1 MDDGVRINKFL
12 GSAGYCSRRE
22 ADRLVG
28 EGRVFIDGNMAD
40 MGSRVMPGQ
49 KVYVD
54 GKAVVPEEENILI
67 AVNKP
72 RGIVCTTTDKQGA
85 NNIVDFLGC
94 DKRIYPVGRLD
105 KDSEGLL
112 LMTNDGE
119 LMNNI
124 LTGKNE
130 HEKEYIVEVDK
141 NLSDDFERRMSEPM
155 YLKEL
160 DKTTRPCRVI
170 KAGKKTFRIILKQ
183 GLNRQ
188 IRRMCSNLGYKVV
201 KLKRI
206 RIMNIELND
215 LPAGATRKIEGS
227 EYEKLMNLINKKLGQ
242 KVVTEMTDL
251 ERIKELVSILN
262 KAGKSYYSEGVEIM
276 SNFEYDKLYDELV
289 KLEEKTKIV
298 LSDSPTVNVGYETL
312 SELPK
317 ERHDSPMLSLDKTK
331 NSDELVDWLG
341 SQRGLLSWKL
351 DGLTIVLTYENG
363 ELLKAV
369 TRGNGEVGEIITQNA
384 KVFKNVPLSIPFKGR
399 LVIRGEAIIT
409 YSDFEKINE

>member
-170 KAGKKTFRIILKQ
+170 KTGKKTFRIILKQ

-206 RIMNIELND
+206 RIMTIELND

-227 EYEKLMNLINKKLGQ
+227 EYEKLMNLINKK
-242 KVVTEMTDL
+242 
-251 ERIKELVSILN
+251 
-262 KAGKSYYSEGVEIM
+262 
-276 SNFEYDKLYDELV
+276 
-289 KLEEKTKIV
+289 
-298 LSDSPTVNVGYETL
+298 
-312 SELPK
+312 
-317 ERHDSPMLSLDKTK
+317 
-331 NSDELVDWLG
+331 
-341 SQRGLLSWKL
+341 
-351 DGLTIVLTYENG
+351 
-363 ELLKAV
+363 
-369 TRGNGEVGEIITQNA
+369 
-384 KVFKNVPLSIPFKGR
+384 
-399 LVIRGEAIIT
+399 
-409 YSDFEKINE
+409 

>member
-141 NLSDDFERRMSEPM
+141 NLSDYFERRMSEPM

-170 KAGKKTFRIILKQ
+170 KTGKKTFRIILKQ

-227 EYEKLMNLINKKLGQ
+227 EYEKLMNLINKK
-242 KVVTEMTDL
+242 
-251 ERIKELVSILN
+251 
-262 KAGKSYYSEGVEIM
+262 
-276 SNFEYDKLYDELV
+276 
-289 KLEEKTKIV
+289 
-298 LSDSPTVNVGYETL
+298 
-312 SELPK
+312 
-317 ERHDSPMLSLDKTK
+317 
-331 NSDELVDWLG
+331 
-341 SQRGLLSWKL
+341 
-351 DGLTIVLTYENG
+351 
-363 ELLKAV
+363 
-369 TRGNGEVGEIITQNA
+369 
-384 KVFKNVPLSIPFKGR
+384 
-399 LVIRGEAIIT
+399 
-409 YSDFEKINE
+409 

>member
-28 EGRVFIDGNMAD
+28 SGRVFIDGNMAD

-227 EYEKLMNLINKKLGQ
+227 EYEKLMNLINKK
-242 KVVTEMTDL
+242 
-251 ERIKELVSILN
+251 
-262 KAGKSYYSEGVEIM
+262 
-276 SNFEYDKLYDELV
+276 
-289 KLEEKTKIV
+289 
-298 LSDSPTVNVGYETL
+298 
-312 SELPK
+312 
-317 ERHDSPMLSLDKTK
+317 
-331 NSDELVDWLG
+331 
-341 SQRGLLSWKL
+341 
-351 DGLTIVLTYENG
+351 
-363 ELLKAV
+363 
-369 TRGNGEVGEIITQNA
+369 
-384 KVFKNVPLSIPFKGR
+384 
-399 LVIRGEAIIT
+399 
-409 YSDFEKINE
+409 

>member
-28 EGRVFIDGNMAD
+28 EGHVFIDGNMAD

-170 KAGKKTFRIILKQ
+170 KIGKKTFRIILKQ

-227 EYEKLMNLINKKLGQ
+227 EYEKLMNLINKK
-242 KVVTEMTDL
+242 
-251 ERIKELVSILN
+251 
-262 KAGKSYYSEGVEIM
+262 
-276 SNFEYDKLYDELV
+276 
-289 KLEEKTKIV
+289 
-298 LSDSPTVNVGYETL
+298 
-312 SELPK
+312 
-317 ERHDSPMLSLDKTK
+317 
-331 NSDELVDWLG
+331 
-341 SQRGLLSWKL
+341 
-351 DGLTIVLTYENG
+351 
-363 ELLKAV
+363 
-369 TRGNGEVGEIITQNA
+369 
-384 KVFKNVPLSIPFKGR
+384 
-399 LVIRGEAIIT
+399 
-409 YSDFEKINE
+409 

>member
-22 ADRLVG
+22 ADRLVC

-94 DKRIYPVGRLD
+94 DKRIYHVGRLD

-170 KAGKKTFRIILKQ
+170 KTGKKTFRIILKQ

-227 EYEKLMNLINKKLGQ
+227 EYQKLMNLINKK
-242 KVVTEMTDL
+242 
-251 ERIKELVSILN
+251 
-262 KAGKSYYSEGVEIM
+262 
-276 SNFEYDKLYDELV
+276 
-289 KLEEKTKIV
+289 
-298 LSDSPTVNVGYETL
+298 
-312 SELPK
+312 
-317 ERHDSPMLSLDKTK
+317 
-331 NSDELVDWLG
+331 
-341 SQRGLLSWKL
+341 
-351 DGLTIVLTYENG
+351 
-363 ELLKAV
+363 
-369 TRGNGEVGEIITQNA
+369 
-384 KVFKNVPLSIPFKGR
+384 
-399 LVIRGEAIIT
+399 
-409 YSDFEKINE
+409 

>member
-170 KAGKKTFRIILKQ
+170 KTGKKTLRIILKQ

-227 EYEKLMNLINKKLGQ
+227 EYEKLMNLINKK
-242 KVVTEMTDL
+242 
-251 ERIKELVSILN
+251 
-262 KAGKSYYSEGVEIM
+262 
-276 SNFEYDKLYDELV
+276 
-289 KLEEKTKIV
+289 
-298 LSDSPTVNVGYETL
+298 
-312 SELPK
+312 
-317 ERHDSPMLSLDKTK
+317 
-331 NSDELVDWLG
+331 
-341 SQRGLLSWKL
+341 
-351 DGLTIVLTYENG
+351 
-363 ELLKAV
+363 
-369 TRGNGEVGEIITQNA
+369 
-384 KVFKNVPLSIPFKGR
+384 
-399 LVIRGEAIIT
+399 
-409 YSDFEKINE
+409 

>member
-141 NLSDDFERRMSEPM
+141 NLSDDFELRMSEPM

-170 KAGKKTFRIILKQ
+170 KTGKKTFRIILKQ

-227 EYEKLMNLINKKLGQ
+227 EYEKLMNLINKK
-242 KVVTEMTDL
+242 
-251 ERIKELVSILN
+251 
-262 KAGKSYYSEGVEIM
+262 
-276 SNFEYDKLYDELV
+276 
-289 KLEEKTKIV
+289 
-298 LSDSPTVNVGYETL
+298 
-312 SELPK
+312 
-317 ERHDSPMLSLDKTK
+317 
-331 NSDELVDWLG
+331 
-341 SQRGLLSWKL
+341 
-351 DGLTIVLTYENG
+351 
-363 ELLKAV
+363 
-369 TRGNGEVGEIITQNA
+369 
-384 KVFKNVPLSIPFKGR
+384 
-399 LVIRGEAIIT
+399 
-409 YSDFEKINE
+409 

>member
-124 LTGKNE
+124 LMGKNE

-170 KAGKKTFRIILKQ
+170 KTGKKTFRIILKQ

-227 EYEKLMNLINKKLGQ
+227 EYEKLMNLINKK
-242 KVVTEMTDL
+242 
-251 ERIKELVSILN
+251 
-262 KAGKSYYSEGVEIM
+262 
-276 SNFEYDKLYDELV
+276 
-289 KLEEKTKIV
+289 
-298 LSDSPTVNVGYETL
+298 
-312 SELPK
+312 
-317 ERHDSPMLSLDKTK
+317 
-331 NSDELVDWLG
+331 
-341 SQRGLLSWKL
+341 
-351 DGLTIVLTYENG
+351 
-363 ELLKAV
+363 
-369 TRGNGEVGEIITQNA
+369 
-384 KVFKNVPLSIPFKGR
+384 
-399 LVIRGEAIIT
+399 
-409 YSDFEKINE
+409 

>member
-54 GKAVVPEEENILI
+54 GKAVIPEEENILI

-141 NLSDDFERRMSEPM
+141 NLSDDFECRMSEPM

-227 EYEKLMNLINKKLGQ
+227 EYEKLMNLINKK
-242 KVVTEMTDL
+242 
-251 ERIKELVSILN
+251 
-262 KAGKSYYSEGVEIM
+262 
-276 SNFEYDKLYDELV
+276 
-289 KLEEKTKIV
+289 
-298 LSDSPTVNVGYETL
+298 
-312 SELPK
+312 
-317 ERHDSPMLSLDKTK
+317 
-331 NSDELVDWLG
+331 
-341 SQRGLLSWKL
+341 
-351 DGLTIVLTYENG
+351 
-363 ELLKAV
+363 
-369 TRGNGEVGEIITQNA
+369 
-384 KVFKNVPLSIPFKGR
+384 
-399 LVIRGEAIIT
+399 
-409 YSDFEKINE
+409 

>member
-40 MGSRVMPGQ
+40 MGSRVMQGQ

-170 KAGKKTFRIILKQ
+170 KTGKKTFRIILKQ

-227 EYEKLMNLINKKLGQ
+227 EYEKLMNLINKK
-242 KVVTEMTDL
+242 
-251 ERIKELVSILN
+251 
-262 KAGKSYYSEGVEIM
+262 
-276 SNFEYDKLYDELV
+276 
-289 KLEEKTKIV
+289 
-298 LSDSPTVNVGYETL
+298 
-312 SELPK
+312 
-317 ERHDSPMLSLDKTK
+317 
-331 NSDELVDWLG
+331 
-341 SQRGLLSWKL
+341 
-351 DGLTIVLTYENG
+351 
-363 ELLKAV
+363 
-369 TRGNGEVGEIITQNA
+369 
-384 KVFKNVPLSIPFKGR
+384 
-399 LVIRGEAIIT
+399 
-409 YSDFEKINE
+409 

>member
-170 KAGKKTFRIILKQ
+170 KTEKKTFRIILKQ

-227 EYEKLMNLINKKLGQ
+227 EYEKLMNLINKK
-242 KVVTEMTDL
+242 
-251 ERIKELVSILN
+251 
-262 KAGKSYYSEGVEIM
+262 
-276 SNFEYDKLYDELV
+276 
-289 KLEEKTKIV
+289 
-298 LSDSPTVNVGYETL
+298 
-312 SELPK
+312 
-317 ERHDSPMLSLDKTK
+317 
-331 NSDELVDWLG
+331 
-341 SQRGLLSWKL
+341 
-351 DGLTIVLTYENG
+351 
-363 ELLKAV
+363 
-369 TRGNGEVGEIITQNA
+369 
-384 KVFKNVPLSIPFKGR
+384 
-399 LVIRGEAIIT
+399 
-409 YSDFEKINE
+409 

>member
-170 KAGKKTFRIILKQ
+170 KTGKKTFRIILKQ

-188 IRRMCSNLGYKVV
+188 IRRLCANLGYKVV

-227 EYEKLMNLINKKLGQ
+227 EYEKLMNLINKK
-242 KVVTEMTDL
+242 
-251 ERIKELVSILN
+251 
-262 KAGKSYYSEGVEIM
+262 
-276 SNFEYDKLYDELV
+276 
-289 KLEEKTKIV
+289 
-298 LSDSPTVNVGYETL
+298 
-312 SELPK
+312 
-317 ERHDSPMLSLDKTK
+317 
-331 NSDELVDWLG
+331 
-341 SQRGLLSWKL
+341 
-351 DGLTIVLTYENG
+351 
-363 ELLKAV
+363 
-369 TRGNGEVGEIITQNA
+369 
-384 KVFKNVPLSIPFKGR
+384 
-399 LVIRGEAIIT
+399 
-409 YSDFEKINE
+409 

>member
-124 LTGKNE
+124 LTGKIE

-227 EYEKLMNLINKKLGQ
+227 EYEKLMNLINKK
-242 KVVTEMTDL
+242 
-251 ERIKELVSILN
+251 
-262 KAGKSYYSEGVEIM
+262 
-276 SNFEYDKLYDELV
+276 
-289 KLEEKTKIV
+289 
-298 LSDSPTVNVGYETL
+298 
-312 SELPK
+312 
-317 ERHDSPMLSLDKTK
+317 
-331 NSDELVDWLG
+331 
-341 SQRGLLSWKL
+341 
-351 DGLTIVLTYENG
+351 
-363 ELLKAV
+363 
-369 TRGNGEVGEIITQNA
+369 
-384 KVFKNVPLSIPFKGR
+384 
-399 LVIRGEAIIT
+399 
-409 YSDFEKINE
+409 

>member
-28 EGRVFIDGNMAD
+28 ERRVFIDGNMAD

-54 GKAVVPEEENILI
+54 GKAIVPEEENILI

-72 RGIVCTTTDKQGA
+72 RGIVCTTTDKQGT

-170 KAGKKTFRIILKQ
+170 KTGKKTFRIILKQ

-227 EYEKLMNLINKKLGQ
+227 EYEKLMNLINKK
-242 KVVTEMTDL
+242 
-251 ERIKELVSILN
+251 
-262 KAGKSYYSEGVEIM
+262 
-276 SNFEYDKLYDELV
+276 
-289 KLEEKTKIV
+289 
-298 LSDSPTVNVGYETL
+298 
-312 SELPK
+312 
-317 ERHDSPMLSLDKTK
+317 
-331 NSDELVDWLG
+331 
-341 SQRGLLSWKL
+341 
-351 DGLTIVLTYENG
+351 
-363 ELLKAV
+363 
-369 TRGNGEVGEIITQNA
+369 
-384 KVFKNVPLSIPFKGR
+384 
-399 LVIRGEAIIT
+399 
-409 YSDFEKINE
+409 

>member
-170 KAGKKTFRIILKQ
+170 KTGKKTFRIILKQ

-227 EYEKLMNLINKKLGQ
+227 EYEKLKNLINKK
-242 KVVTEMTDL
+242 
-251 ERIKELVSILN
+251 
-262 KAGKSYYSEGVEIM
+262 
-276 SNFEYDKLYDELV
+276 
-289 KLEEKTKIV
+289 
-298 LSDSPTVNVGYETL
+298 
-312 SELPK
+312 
-317 ERHDSPMLSLDKTK
+317 
-331 NSDELVDWLG
+331 
-341 SQRGLLSWKL
+341 
-351 DGLTIVLTYENG
+351 
-363 ELLKAV
+363 
-369 TRGNGEVGEIITQNA
+369 
-384 KVFKNVPLSIPFKGR
+384 
-399 LVIRGEAIIT
+399 
-409 YSDFEKINE
+409 

>member
-170 KAGKKTFRIILKQ
+170 KTGKKTFRIILKQ

-206 RIMNIELND
+206 RIMNIELNE

-227 EYEKLMNLINKKLGQ
+227 EYEKLMNLINKK
-242 KVVTEMTDL
+242 
-251 ERIKELVSILN
+251 
-262 KAGKSYYSEGVEIM
+262 
-276 SNFEYDKLYDELV
+276 
-289 KLEEKTKIV
+289 
-298 LSDSPTVNVGYETL
+298 
-312 SELPK
+312 
-317 ERHDSPMLSLDKTK
+317 
-331 NSDELVDWLG
+331 
-341 SQRGLLSWKL
+341 
-351 DGLTIVLTYENG
+351 
-363 ELLKAV
+363 
-369 TRGNGEVGEIITQNA
+369 
-384 KVFKNVPLSIPFKGR
+384 
-399 LVIRGEAIIT
+399 
-409 YSDFEKINE
+409 

>member
-40 MGSRVMPGQ
+40 MGSRVMSGQ

-170 KAGKKTFRIILKQ
+170 KTGKKTFRIILKQ

-227 EYEKLMNLINKKLGQ
+227 EYEKLMNLINKK
-242 KVVTEMTDL
+242 
-251 ERIKELVSILN
+251 
-262 KAGKSYYSEGVEIM
+262 
-276 SNFEYDKLYDELV
+276 
-289 KLEEKTKIV
+289 
-298 LSDSPTVNVGYETL
+298 
-312 SELPK
+312 
-317 ERHDSPMLSLDKTK
+317 
-331 NSDELVDWLG
+331 
-341 SQRGLLSWKL
+341 
-351 DGLTIVLTYENG
+351 
-363 ELLKAV
+363 
-369 TRGNGEVGEIITQNA
+369 
-384 KVFKNVPLSIPFKGR
+384 
-399 LVIRGEAIIT
+399 
-409 YSDFEKINE
+409 

>member
-67 AVNKP
+67 VVNKP

-170 KAGKKTFRIILKQ
+170 KTGKKTFRIILKQ

-227 EYEKLMNLINKKLGQ
+227 EYEKLMNLINKK
-242 KVVTEMTDL
+242 
-251 ERIKELVSILN
+251 
-262 KAGKSYYSEGVEIM
+262 
-276 SNFEYDKLYDELV
+276 
-289 KLEEKTKIV
+289 
-298 LSDSPTVNVGYETL
+298 
-312 SELPK
+312 
-317 ERHDSPMLSLDKTK
+317 
-331 NSDELVDWLG
+331 
-341 SQRGLLSWKL
+341 
-351 DGLTIVLTYENG
+351 
-363 ELLKAV
+363 
-369 TRGNGEVGEIITQNA
+369 
-384 KVFKNVPLSIPFKGR
+384 
-399 LVIRGEAIIT
+399 
-409 YSDFEKINE
+409 

>member
-170 KAGKKTFRIILKQ
+170 KTGKKTFRIILKQ

-227 EYEKLMNLINKKLGQ
+227 EYEKLMNLIKK
-242 KVVTEMTDL
+242 K
-251 ERIKELVSILN
+251 
-262 KAGKSYYSEGVEIM
+262 
-276 SNFEYDKLYDELV
+276 
-289 KLEEKTKIV
+289 
-298 LSDSPTVNVGYETL
+298 
-312 SELPK
+312 
-317 ERHDSPMLSLDKTK
+317 
-331 NSDELVDWLG
+331 
-341 SQRGLLSWKL
+341 
-351 DGLTIVLTYENG
+351 
-363 ELLKAV
+363 
-369 TRGNGEVGEIITQNA
+369 
-384 KVFKNVPLSIPFKGR
+384 
-399 LVIRGEAIIT
+399 
-409 YSDFEKINE
+409 

>member
-72 RGIVCTTTDKQGA
+72 IGIVCTTTDKQGA

-227 EYEKLMNLINKKLGQ
+227 EYEKLMNLINKK
-242 KVVTEMTDL
+242 
-251 ERIKELVSILN
+251 
-262 KAGKSYYSEGVEIM
+262 
-276 SNFEYDKLYDELV
+276 
-289 KLEEKTKIV
+289 
-298 LSDSPTVNVGYETL
+298 
-312 SELPK
+312 
-317 ERHDSPMLSLDKTK
+317 
-331 NSDELVDWLG
+331 
-341 SQRGLLSWKL
+341 
-351 DGLTIVLTYENG
+351 
-363 ELLKAV
+363 
-369 TRGNGEVGEIITQNA
+369 
-384 KVFKNVPLSIPFKGR
+384 
-399 LVIRGEAIIT
+399 
-409 YSDFEKINE
+409 

>member
-170 KAGKKTFRIILKQ
+170 KTGKKTFRIILKQ

-227 EYEKLMNLINKKLGQ
+227 EYEKLMNFINKK
-242 KVVTEMTDL
+242 
-251 ERIKELVSILN
+251 
-262 KAGKSYYSEGVEIM
+262 
-276 SNFEYDKLYDELV
+276 
-289 KLEEKTKIV
+289 
-298 LSDSPTVNVGYETL
+298 
-312 SELPK
+312 
-317 ERHDSPMLSLDKTK
+317 
-331 NSDELVDWLG
+331 
-341 SQRGLLSWKL
+341 
-351 DGLTIVLTYENG
+351 
-363 ELLKAV
+363 
-369 TRGNGEVGEIITQNA
+369 
-384 KVFKNVPLSIPFKGR
+384 
-399 LVIRGEAIIT
+399 
-409 YSDFEKINE
+409 

>member
-40 MGSRVMPGQ
+40 RGSRVMPGQ

-227 EYEKLMNLINKKLGQ
+227 EYEKLMNLINKK
-242 KVVTEMTDL
+242 
-251 ERIKELVSILN
+251 
-262 KAGKSYYSEGVEIM
+262 
-276 SNFEYDKLYDELV
+276 
-289 KLEEKTKIV
+289 
-298 LSDSPTVNVGYETL
+298 
-312 SELPK
+312 
-317 ERHDSPMLSLDKTK
+317 
-331 NSDELVDWLG
+331 
-341 SQRGLLSWKL
+341 
-351 DGLTIVLTYENG
+351 
-363 ELLKAV
+363 
-369 TRGNGEVGEIITQNA
+369 
-384 KVFKNVPLSIPFKGR
+384 
-399 LVIRGEAIIT
+399 
-409 YSDFEKINE
+409 

>member
-170 KAGKKTFRIILKQ
+170 KTGKKTFRIILKQ

-227 EYEKLMNLINKKLGQ
+227 EYEKLMNLINKK
-242 KVVTEMTDL
+242 
-251 ERIKELVSILN
+251 
-262 KAGKSYYSEGVEIM
+262 
-276 SNFEYDKLYDELV
+276 
-289 KLEEKTKIV
+289 
-298 LSDSPTVNVGYETL
+298 
-312 SELPK
+312 
-317 ERHDSPMLSLDKTK
+317 
-331 NSDELVDWLG
+331 
-341 SQRGLLSWKL
+341 
-351 DGLTIVLTYENG
+351 
-363 ELLKAV
+363 
-369 TRGNGEVGEIITQNA
+369 
-384 KVFKNVPLSIPFKGR
+384 
-399 LVIRGEAIIT
+399 
-409 YSDFEKINE
+409 

>member
-28 EGRVFIDGNMAD
+28 EERVFIDGNMAD

-170 KAGKKTFRIILKQ
+170 KTGKKTFRIILKQ

-227 EYEKLMNLINKKLGQ
+227 EYEKLMNLINKK
-242 KVVTEMTDL
+242 
-251 ERIKELVSILN
+251 
-262 KAGKSYYSEGVEIM
+262 
-276 SNFEYDKLYDELV
+276 
-289 KLEEKTKIV
+289 
-298 LSDSPTVNVGYETL
+298 
-312 SELPK
+312 
-317 ERHDSPMLSLDKTK
+317 
-331 NSDELVDWLG
+331 
-341 SQRGLLSWKL
+341 
-351 DGLTIVLTYENG
+351 
-363 ELLKAV
+363 
-369 TRGNGEVGEIITQNA
+369 
-384 KVFKNVPLSIPFKGR
+384 
-399 LVIRGEAIIT
+399 
-409 YSDFEKINE
+409 

>member
-28 EGRVFIDGNMAD
+28 EGRVFIDRNMAD

-170 KAGKKTFRIILKQ
+170 KTGKKTFRIILKQ

-215 LPAGATRKIEGS
+215 LPASATRKIEGS
-227 EYEKLMNLINKKLGQ
+227 EYEKLMNLINKK
-242 KVVTEMTDL
+242 
-251 ERIKELVSILN
+251 
-262 KAGKSYYSEGVEIM
+262 
-276 SNFEYDKLYDELV
+276 
-289 KLEEKTKIV
+289 
-298 LSDSPTVNVGYETL
+298 
-312 SELPK
+312 
-317 ERHDSPMLSLDKTK
+317 
-331 NSDELVDWLG
+331 
-341 SQRGLLSWKL
+341 
-351 DGLTIVLTYENG
+351 
-363 ELLKAV
+363 
-369 TRGNGEVGEIITQNA
+369 
-384 KVFKNVPLSIPFKGR
+384 
-399 LVIRGEAIIT
+399 
-409 YSDFEKINE
+409 

>member
-160 DKTTRPCRVI
+160 DKMTRPCRVI
-170 KAGKKTFRIILKQ
+170 KTGKKTFRIILKQ

-227 EYEKLMNLINKKLGQ
+227 EYEKLMNLINKK
-242 KVVTEMTDL
+242 
-251 ERIKELVSILN
+251 
-262 KAGKSYYSEGVEIM
+262 
-276 SNFEYDKLYDELV
+276 
-289 KLEEKTKIV
+289 
-298 LSDSPTVNVGYETL
+298 
-312 SELPK
+312 
-317 ERHDSPMLSLDKTK
+317 
-331 NSDELVDWLG
+331 
-341 SQRGLLSWKL
+341 
-351 DGLTIVLTYENG
+351 
-363 ELLKAV
+363 
-369 TRGNGEVGEIITQNA
+369 
-384 KVFKNVPLSIPFKGR
+384 
-399 LVIRGEAIIT
+399 
-409 YSDFEKINE
+409 

>member
-54 GKAVVPEEENILI
+54 GKAVVLEEENILI

-170 KAGKKTFRIILKQ
+170 KTGKKTFRIILKQ

-227 EYEKLMNLINKKLGQ
+227 EYEKLMNLINKK
-242 KVVTEMTDL
+242 
-251 ERIKELVSILN
+251 
-262 KAGKSYYSEGVEIM
+262 
-276 SNFEYDKLYDELV
+276 
-289 KLEEKTKIV
+289 
-298 LSDSPTVNVGYETL
+298 
-312 SELPK
+312 
-317 ERHDSPMLSLDKTK
+317 
-331 NSDELVDWLG
+331 
-341 SQRGLLSWKL
+341 
-351 DGLTIVLTYENG
+351 
-363 ELLKAV
+363 
-369 TRGNGEVGEIITQNA
+369 
-384 KVFKNVPLSIPFKGR
+384 
-399 LVIRGEAIIT
+399 
-409 YSDFEKINE
+409 

>member
-160 DKTTRPCRVI
+160 DKTTRSCRVI
-170 KAGKKTFRIILKQ
+170 KTGKKTFRIILKQ

-227 EYEKLMNLINKKLGQ
+227 EYEKLMNLIN
-242 KVVTEMTDL
+242 
-251 ERIKELVSILN
+251 N
-262 KAGKSYYSEGVEIM
+262 K
-276 SNFEYDKLYDELV
+276 
-289 KLEEKTKIV
+289 
-298 LSDSPTVNVGYETL
+298 
-312 SELPK
+312 
-317 ERHDSPMLSLDKTK
+317 
-331 NSDELVDWLG
+331 
-341 SQRGLLSWKL
+341 
-351 DGLTIVLTYENG
+351 
-363 ELLKAV
+363 
-369 TRGNGEVGEIITQNA
+369 
-384 KVFKNVPLSIPFKGR
+384 
-399 LVIRGEAIIT
+399 
-409 YSDFEKINE
+409 

>member
-28 EGRVFIDGNMAD
+28 EGRVFIDGNMA
-40 MGSRVMPGQ
+40 GRVMPGQ

-170 KAGKKTFRIILKQ
+170 KTGKKTFRIILKQ

-227 EYEKLMNLINKKLGQ
+227 EYEKLMNLINKK
-242 KVVTEMTDL
+242 
-251 ERIKELVSILN
+251 
-262 KAGKSYYSEGVEIM
+262 
-276 SNFEYDKLYDELV
+276 
-289 KLEEKTKIV
+289 
-298 LSDSPTVNVGYETL
+298 
-312 SELPK
+312 
-317 ERHDSPMLSLDKTK
+317 
-331 NSDELVDWLG
+331 
-341 SQRGLLSWKL
+341 
-351 DGLTIVLTYENG
+351 
-363 ELLKAV
+363 
-369 TRGNGEVGEIITQNA
+369 
-384 KVFKNVPLSIPFKGR
+384 
-399 LVIRGEAIIT
+399 
-409 YSDFEKINE
+409 

>member
-170 KAGKKTFRIILKQ
+170 KTGKKTFRIILKQ

-206 RIMNIELND
+206 RIMNI
-215 LPAGATRKIEGS
+215 
-227 EYEKLMNLINKKLGQ
+227 KLG
-242 KVVTEMTDL
+242 KLKIGEWRNLTNE
-251 ERIKELVSILN
+251 ELKGLN
-262 KAGKSYYSEGVEIM
+262 
-276 SNFEYDKLYDELV
+276 EL
-289 KLEEKTKIV
+289 I
-298 LSDSPTVNVGYETL
+298 
-312 SELPK
+312 
-317 ERHDSPMLSLDKTK
+317 K
-331 NSDELVDWLG
+331 NS
-341 SQRGLLSWKL
+341 
-351 DGLTIVLTYENG
+351 N
-363 ELLKAV
+363 
-369 TRGNGEVGEIITQNA
+369 
-384 KVFKNVPLSIPFKGR
+384 KG
-399 LVIRGEAIIT
+399 I
-409 YSDFEKINE
+409 

>member
-28 EGRVFIDGNMAD
+28 EGRVFIDRNMAD

-227 EYEKLMNLINKKLGQ
+227 EYEKLMNLINKK
-242 KVVTEMTDL
+242 
-251 ERIKELVSILN
+251 
-262 KAGKSYYSEGVEIM
+262 
-276 SNFEYDKLYDELV
+276 
-289 KLEEKTKIV
+289 
-298 LSDSPTVNVGYETL
+298 
-312 SELPK
+312 
-317 ERHDSPMLSLDKTK
+317 
-331 NSDELVDWLG
+331 
-341 SQRGLLSWKL
+341 
-351 DGLTIVLTYENG
+351 
-363 ELLKAV
+363 
-369 TRGNGEVGEIITQNA
+369 
-384 KVFKNVPLSIPFKGR
+384 
-399 LVIRGEAIIT
+399 
-409 YSDFEKINE
+409 

>member
-170 KAGKKTFRIILKQ
+170 KTGKKTFRIILKQ

-227 EYEKLMNLINKKLGQ
+227 DYEKLMNLINKK
-242 KVVTEMTDL
+242 
-251 ERIKELVSILN
+251 
-262 KAGKSYYSEGVEIM
+262 
-276 SNFEYDKLYDELV
+276 
-289 KLEEKTKIV
+289 
-298 LSDSPTVNVGYETL
+298 
-312 SELPK
+312 
-317 ERHDSPMLSLDKTK
+317 
-331 NSDELVDWLG
+331 
-341 SQRGLLSWKL
+341 
-351 DGLTIVLTYENG
+351 
-363 ELLKAV
+363 
-369 TRGNGEVGEIITQNA
+369 
-384 KVFKNVPLSIPFKGR
+384 
-399 LVIRGEAIIT
+399 
-409 YSDFEKINE
+409 

>member
-170 KAGKKTFRIILKQ
+170 KTGKKTFRIILKQ
-183 GLNRQ
+183 GINRQ

-227 EYEKLMNLINKKLGQ
+227 EYEKLMNLINKK
-242 KVVTEMTDL
+242 
-251 ERIKELVSILN
+251 
-262 KAGKSYYSEGVEIM
+262 
-276 SNFEYDKLYDELV
+276 
-289 KLEEKTKIV
+289 
-298 LSDSPTVNVGYETL
+298 
-312 SELPK
+312 
-317 ERHDSPMLSLDKTK
+317 
-331 NSDELVDWLG
+331 
-341 SQRGLLSWKL
+341 
-351 DGLTIVLTYENG
+351 
-363 ELLKAV
+363 
-369 TRGNGEVGEIITQNA
+369 
-384 KVFKNVPLSIPFKGR
+384 
-399 LVIRGEAIIT
+399 
-409 YSDFEKINE
+409 

>member
-215 LPAGATRKIEGS
+215 FPAGATSK
-227 EYEKLMNLINKKLGQ
+227 
-242 KVVTEMTDL
+242 
-251 ERIKELVSILN
+251 
-262 KAGKSYYSEGVEIM
+262 
-276 SNFEYDKLYDELV
+276 
-289 KLEEKTKIV
+289 
-298 LSDSPTVNVGYETL
+298 
-312 SELPK
+312 
-317 ERHDSPMLSLDKTK
+317 
-331 NSDELVDWLG
+331 
-341 SQRGLLSWKL
+341 
-351 DGLTIVLTYENG
+351 
-363 ELLKAV
+363 LKAA
-369 TRGNGEVGEIITQNA
+369 NM
-384 KVFKNVPLSIPFKGR
+384 KN
-399 LVIRGEAIIT
+399 
-409 YSDFEKINE
+409 

>member
-85 NNIVDFLGC
+85 NNIVDFFGC

-170 KAGKKTFRIILKQ
+170 KTGKKTFRIILKQ

-188 IRRMCSNLGYKVV
+188 IRRMCSHLGYKVV

-227 EYEKLMNLINKKLGQ
+227 EYEKLMNLINKK
-242 KVVTEMTDL
+242 
-251 ERIKELVSILN
+251 
-262 KAGKSYYSEGVEIM
+262 
-276 SNFEYDKLYDELV
+276 
-289 KLEEKTKIV
+289 
-298 LSDSPTVNVGYETL
+298 
-312 SELPK
+312 
-317 ERHDSPMLSLDKTK
+317 
-331 NSDELVDWLG
+331 
-341 SQRGLLSWKL
+341 
-351 DGLTIVLTYENG
+351 
-363 ELLKAV
+363 
-369 TRGNGEVGEIITQNA
+369 
-384 KVFKNVPLSIPFKGR
+384 
-399 LVIRGEAIIT
+399 
-409 YSDFEKINE
+409 